1 MGGDV
6 SVSFLVSVVLG
17 DVVQVITTDD
27 YGALHLGGDDD
38 ALEDLAADGDA
49 AGEGTLL
56 VDVVGLDGLL
66 GSPEVETDVLV
77 VSHT

>member
-1 MGGDV
+1 MGWDV
-6 SVSFLVSVVLG
+6 SVAFLVSVVLG
-17 DVVQVITTDD
+17 DVVQVVATHDD
-27 YGALHLGGDDD
+27 GALHLGGDDD

-56 VDVVGLDGLL
+56 VDVVGLNGLL

>member
-1 MGGDV
+1 MSRDV
-6 SVSFLVSVVLG
+6 PVAFLVSVVLG
-17 DVVQVITTDD
+17 NVVQVIATHN
-27 YGALHLGGDDD
+27 YGALHLGRDDD
-38 ALEDLAADGDA
+38 ALEDLAANGDA

>member
-1 MGGDV
+1 MT
-6 SVSFLVSVVLG
+6 FLVSVVLG
-17 DVVQVITTDD
+17 DVVQIIATHDD
-27 YGALHLGGDDD
+27 GTLHLGGDDD
-38 ALEDLAADGDA
+38 ALENLATDGDA

-66 GSPEVETDVLV
+66 RSPEVETDVLV